1 MKSFKNHKGLFLECS
16 IMIMLSNFT
25 NIFEIGPNSVQALVI
40 LGSLCRLGW
49 LQFSRVLSASA
60 TKELGL
66 KVHGTTL
73 GPNFSKSLDDQYLA
87 PLPLVRNLTFLSLKP
102 NVLDDQANYYKIT
115 HIYDI

>member
-1 MKSFKNHKGLFLECS
+1 
-16 IMIMLSNFT
+16 MIMLSNFT

-49 LQFSRVLSASA
+49 LQFIRVLSASA
-60 TKELGL
+60 NKELGL

-102 NVLDDQANYYKIT
+102 NILDDQANYYKIT
-115 HIYDI
+115 QIYDI